1 MKPLVALAVGTRQSA
16 KVLGQLLRSAMCDIV
31 VLNPNETVDEGF
43 KCELLVVDA
52 AYLAAAGAE
61 RANHLLTVMR
71 KSLTKVLV
79 MNEGSLD
86 RQIPGLFRDQGVTN
100 LLAQNETFDTVDAVI
115 TVNKLLSR
123 DIFGLKKYLPWGMRV
138 VERTIYTSARV
149 PQVLS
154 ELEEFAEHTGCDRR
168 LANAFVCVA
177 DEFITNALYNAPV
190 GPDGAHLFRHLKR
203 TESVELP
210 VGREVSLKYGCDG
223 AKLVMSIC
231 DRFGSLSVDMLT
243 HYLERWFEHE
253 EHAVRESS
261 GGAGLGLL
269 YIFKYLSAIIVNI
282 APGSCT
288 EFIGFIDISGTYKDF
303 IQKHKSFHIFTGAP
317 QASW

>member
-1 MKPLVALAVGTRQSA
+1 MKPLVSLAVAQRQSA
-16 KVLGQLLRSAMCDIV
+16 RVLAQLLRSAMCEV
-31 VLNPNETVDEGF
+31 TVLNPAELIDDGH
-43 KCELLVVDA
+43 KCDLLVIDA
-52 AYLAAAGAE
+52 DFMVQAGPE
-61 RANHLLTVMR
+61 RSNHLLTVMR

-79 MNEGSLD
+79 LNEGSLD
-86 RQIPGLFRDQGVTN
+86 KKIPGLFRDQGVTN
-100 LLAQNETFDTVDAVI
+100 LLAQNETIDTVDAVI
-115 TVNKLLSR
+115 TVNKLLTR

-138 VERTIYTSARV
+138 VERTIYTSSRV

-154 ELEEFAEHTGCDRR
+154 ELEEFAAHTGCDRR
-168 LANAFVCVA
+168 LGNAFVSVA

-203 TESVELP
+203 TEPVELP
-210 VGREVSLKYGCDG
+210 VGREVTLKYGCDG
-223 AKLVMSIC
+223 AKLIMSIS

-243 HYLERWFEHE
+243 HYLERWFEQD
-253 EHAVRESS
+253 EHAVRETS

-303 IQKHKSFHIFTGAP
+303 ISKHKSFHIFTGAP